1 MKEMKKHQNRITAL
15 IIATLLIITIG
26 ASTTLIPN
34 AKAHTPIWN
43 IPTYAYINV
52 SPNPDGVGQ
61 SLIVYMWL
69 DSVYGAAGGSTAAI
83 PTNGATASAA
93 LISNNWRFHN
103 FQLTITPPN
112 GSPTTTT
119 FPVISDTTSSQSM
132 SFTPSVVG
140 TYTFNFTFP
149 GQVYGA
155 NGDGYTGS
163 SIFND
168 TYLASSALTTL
179 VVQQEPIVA
188 SIGSTPLPTAYW
200 TTPIYGKNSNWYTVS
215 SNWLGSGSPIL
226 AGYTSSTLYHPDAL
240 GPMTSHIMWTSQ
252 LQFGGVVGGNM
263 YPTGGS
269 DPNGA
274 GYGVSY
280 FEGSSYQPR
289 FANPIIVDGYLYY
302 TQPVSYTGPSSG
314 PTVCV
319 NLQTGQTLWSSTA
332 VPSLSFAYIYNLWDP
347 DQHGTFAP
355 ILFTSNFARAFDA
368 YTGRALFNVTGVPT
382 GTSVAGP
389 SGEQI
394 KYVMTNQGTT
404 ANPNWYMSEWNSSKL
419 WQYDVNPYT
428 GGGSLSPAIINAS
441 NGLLIATL
449 PVPIAGATGTLPP
462 GAPTGTSNVV
472 PYNSNIVVNANI
484 PKNSAALAT
493 GSTTTPLN
501 QVNYDSLTTYDW
513 NISIPWHNTIASTVT
528 VIAAD
533 FGDLMLCRSGSLP
546 SGFPA
551 SSGSAPYSGPWTL
564 FAVNLNASVGS
575 IGTVLW
581 TKTYDPPSGNL
592 TLQLPNVDF
601 QTRTFVYQYYET
613 MQWVGYSLTNGNYL
627 YTTQAEVPFNYYD
640 WSGYNPGV
648 MAYGNLYSGGF
659 GGVTYCFNDKT
670 GNVVWTWGNGQPGS
684 GNSTFAGLDTP
695 YGVYPTFVQ
704 SISNGVVYSAT
715 DEHTIPDPLYKGATY
730 QAINATT
737 GKLIWQL
744 SGYPSE
750 WATSGSEWATANG
763 YLTCMNGYN
772 NQVYSIGKGPSA
784 TSIQAPQTAVTAGS
798 KVIIQGTVMDI
809 SAGTKQDQQAAD
821 FPNGVPVASDSSM
834 MAWMGYV
841 YQQQAEPINFTG
853 VTVTLTAIDPNGN
866 LITLGN
872 ATTDATGHF
881 ISAWQ
886 APQVPGEYSV
896 TATFAG
902 TNGYWGSSEETGMV
916 VQNAA
921 ATPPPTASPLTNLAT
936 MSDITFGITAAVIT
950 IIVAIAIVGVLLLR
964 KKP

>member
-1 MKEMKKHQNRITAL
+1 
-15 IIATLLIITIG
+15 
-26 ASTTLIPN
+26 
-34 AKAHTPIWN
+34 
-43 IPTYAYINV
+43 
-52 SPNPDGVGQ
+52 
-61 SLIVYMWL
+61 
-69 DSVYGAAGGSTAAI
+69 
-83 PTNGATASAA
+83 
-93 LISNNWRFHN
+93 
-103 FQLTITPPN
+103 
-112 GSPTTTT
+112 
-119 FPVISDTTSSQSM
+119 
-132 SFTPSVVG
+132 
-140 TYTFNFTFP
+140 
-149 GQVYGA
+149 
-155 NGDGYTGS
+155 
-163 SIFND
+163 
-168 TYLASSALTTL
+168 
-179 VVQQEPIVA
+179 
-188 SIGSTPLPTAYW
+188 
-200 TTPIYGKNSNWYTVS
+200 
-215 SNWLGSGSPIL
+215 
-226 AGYTSSTLYHPDAL
+226 
-240 GPMTSHIMWTSQ
+240 
-252 LQFGGVVGGNM
+252 M
-263 YPTGGS
+263 YPAGGS

-289 FANPIIVDGYLYY
+289 FVNPIIVDGYLYY

-332 VPSLSFAYIYNLWDP
+332 VPALSFAYIYNLWDP

-394 KYVMTNQGTT
+394 KYVMTNQGST

-462 GAPTGTSNVV
+462 GAPAGASSLV

-484 PKNSAALAT
+484 PKNSTALAT

-513 NISIPWHNTIASTVT
+513 NISIPWHNTITSTVS
-528 VIAAD
+528 VVAAD
-533 FGDLMLCRSGSLP
+533 FGDIMLCRNGSLP
-546 SGFPA
+546 AGFPA
-551 SSGSAPYSGPWTL
+551 SSGSAPYSGPWTM
-564 FAVNLNASVGS
+564 FAINLNASVGTV
-575 IGTVLW
+575 GKVLW
-581 TKTYDPPSGNL
+581 MQTYNSPAGNL

-613 MQWVGYSLTNGNYL
+613 MQWVGYSLTNGNNL

-659 GGVTYCFNDKT
+659 GGVTYCFNDVT
-670 GNVVWTWGNGQPGS
+670 GAIAWTWGNGPAGS
-684 GNSTFAGLDTP
+684 GNSSFAGLDTP

-715 DEHTIPDPLYKGATY
+715 DEHTIPDPLYKGATF

-784 TSIQAPQTAVTAGS
+784 TTIQAPQTAITAGS
-798 KVIIQGTVMDI
+798 KVIVQGTVMDT
-809 SAGTKQDQQAAD
+809 SAGTKQDQEAAD

-841 YQQQAEPINFTG
+841 YQQQSEPTNFTG

-866 LITLGN
+866 FITLGN

-916 VQNAA
+916 VQSAP
-921 ATPPPTASPLTNLAT
+921 ATPAPTASPLANLAT
-936 MSDITFGITAAVIT
+936 MSDITLGIAAAVIA
-950 IIVAIAIVGVLLLR
+950 IIVAIAIVGILLLR